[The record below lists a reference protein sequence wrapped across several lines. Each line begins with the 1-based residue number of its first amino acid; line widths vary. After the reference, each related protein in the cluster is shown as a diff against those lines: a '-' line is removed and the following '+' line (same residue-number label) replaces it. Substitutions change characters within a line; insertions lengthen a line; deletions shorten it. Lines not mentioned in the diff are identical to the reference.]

1 MILCNWIIFIK
12 HPLLFRISY
21 LTLLNV
27 IFFIFSGKNGERKL
41 IYIQKLIKFIVENM
55 RKRENDIEKKDL
67 EMAEEAIKQSENIKE
82 GLAFREVGEIGEKMS
97 SGKVEEMVESVHEVS
112 KIDKKES
119 VKRMLTEIKRRGRK
133 KRMVRVWRSA
143 GGSVAAAI
151 LVFFTLTQ
159 WLPWG
164 EKLEEKKIPTIALT
178 EIKVPTLITMENDH
192 DILSLETLDLKDAK
206 VGYIVKE
213 SGLSEEIIDA
223 EKPIRYN
230 RVVIPAGFT
239 YKVKLADSSVVTLNA
254 GSELR
259 FPNEFRDSL
268 REVEFSGEA
277 YFEVKKSGKPFDVK
291 AGNTRVR
298 VYGTRFNLFYC
309 EKLALSEAVLVEGSI
324 GMTANGKETK
334 ITPNQRVFY
343 SMKDSLVRAENVDPA
358 DYVGWLGNS
367 FKYNGARL
375 DKIVFDIAQWYGV
388 EIQLAPGLEKQTF
401 SLEFDKSS
409 TVEWVV
415 RALGLIIDKPIK
427 IEGGV
432 YYIE

>member
-1 MILCNWIIFIK
+1 
-12 HPLLFRISY
+12 
-21 LTLLNV
+21 
-27 IFFIFSGKNGERKL
+27 
-41 IYIQKLIKFIVENM
+41 M

-133 KRMVRVWRSA
+133 KRMVRVWWSA

-164 EKLEEKKIPTIALT
+164 EKPEEKKIPTIALT

-230 RVVIPAGFT
+230 RCYSRGFH
-239 YKVKLADSSVVTLNA
+239 L
-254 GSELR
+254 
-259 FPNEFRDSL
+259 
-268 REVEFSGEA
+268 
-277 YFEVKKSGKPFDVK
+277 
-291 AGNTRVR
+291 
-298 VYGTRFNLFYC
+298 
-309 EKLALSEAVLVEGSI
+309 
-324 GMTANGKETK
+324 
-334 ITPNQRVFY
+334 
-343 SMKDSLVRAENVDPA
+343 
-358 DYVGWLGNS
+358 
-367 FKYNGARL
+367 
-375 DKIVFDIAQWYGV
+375 
-388 EIQLAPGLEKQTF
+388 
-401 SLEFDKSS
+401 
-409 TVEWVV
+409 
-415 RALGLIIDKPIK
+415 
-427 IEGGV
+427 
-432 YYIE
+432 

>member
-1 MILCNWIIFIK
+1 
-12 HPLLFRISY
+12 
-21 LTLLNV
+21 
-27 IFFIFSGKNGERKL
+27 
-41 IYIQKLIKFIVENM
+41 M
-55 RKRENDIEKKDL
+55 RKHENDIEEKDL

-82 GLAFREVGEIGEKMS
+82 GLAFREVGEIGEKMP
-97 SGKVEEMVESVHEVS
+97 SGKVEEMVESVHKAS

-119 VKRMLTEIKRRGRK
+119 VERMLTEIKRRGRK
-133 KRMVRVWRSA
+133 KRMVRVWWSA

-159 WLPWG
+159 WFPWG
-164 EKLEEKKIPTIALT
+164 EKPEEKKIPTIALT

-213 SGLSEEIIDA
+213 SGQSEEIIDA

-277 YFEVKKSGKPFDVK
+277 YFEVKKSGKPFVVK

-334 ITPNQRVFY
+334 IIPNQRVFY
-343 SMKDSLVRAENVDPA
+343 SMKDSVVRAENVDPA
-358 DYVGWLGNS
+358 DYIGWLGNS

-409 TVEWVV
+409 TVKWVV
-415 RALGLIIDKPIK
+415 RALELIIDKPIK

-432 YYIE
+432 YY

>member
-1 MILCNWIIFIK
+1 
-12 HPLLFRISY
+12 
-21 LTLLNV
+21 
-27 IFFIFSGKNGERKL
+27 
-41 IYIQKLIKFIVENM
+41 M

-97 SGKVEEMVESVHEVS
+97 SGNVEEIVESVHEVS

-133 KRMVRVWRSA
+133 KRMVRVWWSA
-143 GGSVAAAI
+143 GGSVAAVI

-159 WLPWG
+159 WFPWG
-164 EKLEEKKIPTIALT
+164 EKPEEKKIPTIALT

-213 SGLSEEIIDA
+213 LGQSEEIIDA

-277 YFEVKKSGKPFDVK
+277 YFEVKKSGKPFVVK

-343 SMKDSLVRAENVDPA
+343 SMKDSVVRAKNVDPA
-358 DYVGWLGNS
+358 DYIGWLGNS

>member
-1 MILCNWIIFIK
+1 
-12 HPLLFRISY
+12 
-21 LTLLNV
+21 
-27 IFFIFSGKNGERKL
+27 
-41 IYIQKLIKFIVENM
+41 M
-55 RKRENDIEKKDL
+55 RKHENDIEEKDL

-82 GLAFREVGEIGEKMS
+82 GLAFREVGEIGEKMP
-97 SGKVEEMVESVHEVS
+97 SGKVEEMVESVHKAS

-119 VKRMLTEIKRRGRK
+119 VERMLTEIKRRGRK
-133 KRMVRVWRSA
+133 KRMVRVWWSA

-159 WLPWG
+159 WFPWG
-164 EKLEEKKIPTIALT
+164 EKPEEKKIPTIALT

-213 SGLSEEIIDA
+213 SGQSEEIIDA

-259 FPNEFRDSL
+259 CPNEFRDSL

-277 YFEVKKSGKPFDVK
+277 YFEVKKSGKPFVVK

-334 ITPNQRVFY
+334 IIPNQRVFY
-343 SMKDSLVRAENVDPA
+343 SMKDSVVRAENVDPA
-358 DYVGWLGNS
+358 DYIGWLGNS

-427 IEGGV
+427 TEGGA